1 MRKNKRTPKKVGSGL
16 FSILTILLFTTFQ
29 SQAQDSLRTIDLNQV
44 MVSGSRVEEIIKDIP
59 RNVTVIDR
67 QKIERSGYMHL
78 GELLTR
84 EAGIFV
90 VGTGQTPGSTQSVFM
105 RGAASNQTAILINGI
120 RVTDPSTPNGVID
133 LSELSLMDIE
143 RIEIV
148 RGSQSSL
155 YGTSGIGGSINL
167 ITRKQR
173 TAGTAITGRVQTG
186 TFGDNSSLFQ
196 YQAQVENRT
205 DDGWIFGA
213 SADHR
218 LVQGLNAALDTL
230 NDPNVFRVND
240 RDDFEKIDFGAKL
253 GKTFSKGDFTINYR
267 RSWQEADID
276 AGAFRDDDNY
286 ILRFQRDWLQSRLN
300 FDASDNVNLSL
311 IGGYSISNR
320 LSLNDSSVIDN
331 QGNTDQSYFE
341 GNYKGQLLTAELQSI
356 WNTNAFRWVS
366 GTGTYQ
372 ERMEFD
378 TYFFSDGPWGPFE
391 SIVNYDSLDL
401 TARQNYIFSQ
411 LNLKGEAL
419 GSNLSAFGL
428 SVGGRFTNHNTAGN
442 NFSFELSPNYKFGE
456 GSILFLNYNSGFN
469 APSLYQLYDP
479 NRGFGAFTTRGNQD
493 LKTENSQSF
502 ELGTRISQGNF
513 QWNISVFSSVVTD
526 AIEYVYLWR
535 NSKAVAN
542 LTGSDFAG
550 DTYINIARQR
560 NIGAEMGFNTTL
572 FNKLRAEFNLS
583 YIEGE
588 YEYRAEDLPASL
600 AAGHHLQLYN
610 NGIFLDSDKIDD
622 QLVRRPNFLSNMQLY
637 YDFDDKWQAG
647 GFVRYVGSR
656 PDISYSSALG
666 PYGALMAQSVAAFS
680 TVDLQLS
687 YAINSS
693 LKVTARTENLLDNQ
707 YSEING
713 FATRGRS
720 FYLQLLTNFRK

>member
-1 MRKNKRTPKKVGSGL
+1 MRKNTRTPKKVGSGL
-16 FSILTILLFTTFQ
+16 FSILTILLLTIFQ
-29 SQAQDSLRTIDLNQV
+29 SQAQDSLRTIDLDQV
-44 MVSGSRVEEIIKDIP
+44 MVSGSRVEESIKDIP

-67 QKIERSGYMHL
+67 QKIEKSGYMHL

-90 VGTGQTPGSTQSVFM
+90 VGTGQTPGSTQSIFM

-148 RGSQSSL
+148 RGSQSSM
-155 YGTSGIGGSINL
+155 YGTSGIGGTINL
-167 ITRKQR
+167 ITRSQR
-173 TAGTAITGRVQTG
+173 RAGTAVTGRMQTG

-196 YQAQVENRT
+196 YQAQLENRSES
-205 DDGWIFGA
+205 GWIMGA
-213 SADHR
+213 SVDHR

-240 RDDFEKIDFGAKL
+240 QDNFEKIDFGAKL
-253 GKTFSKGDFTINYR
+253 GKAFSKGDFELNYR

-276 AGAFRDDDNY
+276 AGAFRDDDNN

-300 FDASDNVNLSL
+300 FNPSENISLSL
-311 IGGYSISNR
+311 ISGYSISNR
-320 LSLNDSSVIDN
+320 LNLNDSSVIDAE
-331 QGNTDQSYFE
+331 GNTDQSYFE
-341 GNYKGQLLTAELQSI
+341 GNYQGQLFTSELQSV
-356 WNTNAFRWVS
+356 WNTKAFRLVS
-366 GTGTYQ
+366 GLGSYS

-391 SIVNYDSLDL
+391 SVVNYDSLDL
-401 TARQNYIFSQ
+401 TARQNYLFSQ
-411 LNLKGEAL
+411 ITLNGETF

-428 SVGGRFTNHNTAGN
+428 TVGGRFTNHNTAGN
-442 NFSFELSPNYKFGE
+442 NFSYEFSPNYKFGDK
-456 GSILFLNYNSGFN
+456 SILFFNYNAGFN

-479 NRGFGAFTTRGNQD
+479 NQGFGAFTTRGNQD
-493 LKTENSQSF
+493 LKTENSRSL

-513 QWNISVFSSVVTD
+513 QWNISLFSSVVTD

-535 NSKAVAN
+535 NGNSIAN

-550 DTYINIARQR
+550 DTYINVAKQR
-560 NIGAEMGFNTTL
+560 TNGAELGFSSVL
-572 FNKLRAEFNLS
+572 FSKLKADFNVS

-588 YEYRAEDLPASL
+588 YEYNVDDLPARL
-600 AAGHHLQLYN
+600 AEGHHLQLYN
-610 NGIFLDSDKIDD
+610 NGLFLNSDKTDD
-622 QLVRRPNFLSNMQLY
+622 QLVRRPNFMSNLQLY
-637 YDFDDKWQAG
+637 YDFDAKWQAG
-647 GFVRYVGSR
+647 GYVRYVGAR
-656 PDISYSSALG
+656 PDVSYNGALG
-666 PYGALMAQSVAAFS
+666 PYGALMAQNVAAYS

-687 YAINSS
+687 YAINPS
-693 LKVTARTENLLDNQ
+693 LKVMARTENLLDNQ

-720 FYLQLLTNFRK
+720 FYLQLLANFRK